1 MSLMLQFGTS
11 ESTTMENRKTEF
23 IIEEAYEFY
32 GDL

>member
-1 MSLMLQFGTS
+1 MRLMLQFGAR
-11 ESTTMENRKTEF
+11 ESTTMGNRKTEF